1 MLGAYPNNLLT
12 DSPVT
17 NLGVAAMEQVEL
29 ACPYC
34 AGRFPVET
42 ASESR
47 AIRCPN
53 CGRPVTVPGVA
64 GPLPAPTPPD
74 SPLQLVEPTKSV
86 VNRRGEAIP
95 LRRLSPE
102 ERVRYRRRLNVLFAV
117 VGMAILAIALAVL
130 LHVRP

>member
-1 MLGAYPNNLLT
+1 
-12 DSPVT
+12 
-17 NLGVAAMEQVEL
+17 MEQVEL

-42 ASESR
+42 AAESR

-64 GPLPAPTPPD
+64 TGPAPSPRPPG
-74 SPLQLVEPTKSV
+74 SPLHLVEPTKSV
-86 VNRRGEAIP
+86 VNRRGEAVP

-102 ERVRYRRRLNVLFAV
+102 ERARYRRRLNVVFAL
-117 VGMAILAIALAVL
+117 VGMAILAIALAL
-130 LHVRP
+130 LLQVRP

>member
-1 MLGAYPNNLLT
+1 
-12 DSPVT
+12 
-17 NLGVAAMEQVEL
+17 MEQVEL

-34 AGRFPVET
+34 AGRFPVEA

-64 GPLPAPTPPD
+64 SPMLPPALPD
-74 SPLQLVEPTKSV
+74 SPLQLVEPTKTI
-86 VNRRGEAIP
+86 VNRRGETVP

-102 ERVRYRRRLNVLFAV
+102 ERVRYRRRLNAAFAV
-117 VGMAILAIALAVL
+117 VGMAILAVALAL
-130 LHVRP
+130 LLQLRP